1 MGGIGGERRK
11 ALVFDILFSDAD
23 LARPEG
29 DQYFADAIRA
39 NNNLYFPMLRLNDAN
54 QSSGI
59 PLAQYGAALG
69 IMAGPAANPKARVSL
84 VLPLPAMVESGRI
97 GVHNAVADNDGVVRG
112 YPLYLDDE
120 GWHIPSLPARVATG
134 LGYTL
139 PGGSDIVLN
148 WHGRALSYQRVSY
161 AEIYADLQRKQPQ
174 RIADEFSNKIVIIG
188 ATANGLHDVRA
199 TPINSFYTGVEILAT
214 AIDNLKNANPLR
226 RASPAVPAAFG
237 LFLLAMLALAFVIAH
252 TAPLCLGLLP
262 DRRTDGIYA
271 RTQGA

>member
-1 MGGIGGERRK
+1 MKRFKLQRYSLLAMMLAMVLLADIFWLHTFAPLENRLSDVMVARHALNSVPDADIIIVDIDERSLSLMADSVGRWPWPRSLHAELVEGIERQRPK

-161 AEIYADLQRKQPQ
+161 AEIYADLQ
-174 RIADEFSNKIVIIG
+174 
-188 ATANGLHDVRA
+188 
-199 TPINSFYTGVEILAT
+199 
-214 AIDNLKNANPLR
+214 
-226 RASPAVPAAFG
+226 
-237 LFLLAMLALAFVIAH
+237 
-252 TAPLCLGLLP
+252 
-262 DRRTDGIYA
+262 
-271 RTQGA
+271 